1 MFHSVAPITV
11 ELEGKK
17 GLAMKDLHDKVVVIT
32 GASSGIGRATT
43 LEFAAEGANVVLAG
57 RDAGA
62 LKEAEAEAQQA
73 GAKTLIS
80 IADVTDENAVE
91 KLADQAEETF
101 GHIDIWV
108 NNAGVGLFA
117 KFEDTPAG
125 DYKRIMDTNFFGY
138 VNGARSALKRFKAQG
153 FGTLINVDSVE
164 SISPRPYNS
173 AYSAAKHAV
182 RALTSSLRMEL
193 ALDGAKNITVSSVLP
208 ASVDTPFYAH
218 AANYT
223 GQTLHGSETATD
235 PAEVARAITRLAKKP
250 QREVILRGARR
261 SIMQFMMNPAKYE
274 IKHSGRYLQ
283 HHLTSDNAVRTQG
296 SLYDAKEPHAVS
308 GGWRKAPDSAQ
319 KLKQAMPWIAL
330 AGTVAA
336 VGGIATWLLWP
347 KTQPDAKKLAESS
360 KPTAKLK
367 ALIPLPQKA

>member
-1 MFHSVAPITV
+1 
-11 ELEGKK
+11 
-17 GLAMKDLHDKVVVIT
+17 MKDLHDKVVVIT
-32 GASSGIGRATT
+32 GASSGIGRATAI
-43 LEFAAEGANVVLAG
+43 EFAAEGASVVLAG
-57 RDAGA
+57 RDAPA
-62 LKEAEAEAQQA
+62 LKEAEAEVQHA
-73 GAKTLIS
+73 GAKTLIA

-138 VNGARSALKRFKAQG
+138 VNGARSALKRFKSQG

-182 RALTSSLRMEL
+182 RALASSLRMEL

-223 GQTLHGSETATD
+223 GQTLHGSETAGDPTD
-235 PAEVARAITRLAKKP
+235 VAKAIVKLAKKP
-250 QREVILRGARR
+250 QREVVLRGARR
-261 SIMQFMMNPAKYE
+261 SIMQYMMNPNKYE
-274 IKHSGRYLQ
+274 IKHSGRFLQ
-283 HHLTSDNAVRTQG
+283 HHFTSDTAARTQG
-296 SLYDAKEPHAVS
+296 NLYDATGPHSVS
-308 GGWRKAPDSAQ
+308 GGWRKDPSPSSQ
-319 KLKQAMPWIAL
+319 NLKKAMPWIAL

-347 KTQPDAKKLAESS
+347 KS
-360 KPTAKLK
+360 KPEARQLTETSGPTAKLK
-367 ALIPLPQKA
+367 SLLPLPQKA

>member
-1 MFHSVAPITV
+1 
-11 ELEGKK
+11 
-17 GLAMKDLHDKVVVIT
+17 MKDLHDKVVVIT
-32 GASSGIGRATT
+32 GASSGIGRATAA
-43 LEFAAEGANVVLAG
+43 EFASEGASVVLAG

-62 LKEAEAEAQQA
+62 LKEAETEAQKR
-73 GAKTLIS
+73 GAKTLIA

-117 KFEDTPAG
+117 KFEDTPSG

-138 VNGARSALKRFKAQG
+138 VNGARSALKRFKGQG

-164 SISPRPYNS
+164 GISPRPYNS

-182 RALTSSLRMEL
+182 RALASSLRMEL

-208 ASVDTPFYAH
+208 ASVDTPFFAH
-218 AANYT
+218 SANYT
-223 GQTLHGSETATD
+223 GQSLHGSENAAE
-235 PAEVARAITRLAKKP
+235 PAEVAKAIVKLAKKP
-250 QREVILRGARR
+250 QREVILSGARK
-261 SIMQFMMNPAKYE
+261 SIMQFAFNPRKYE
-274 IKHSGRYLQ
+274 TKHSGNFLQ
-283 HHLTSDNAVRTQG
+283 RHLTSETATRTQG
-296 SLYDAKEPHAVS
+296 NLYDTKEPHAIS
-308 GGWRKAPDSAQ
+308 GGWRKEQRGSQ
-319 KLKQAMPWIAL
+319 NLKKAVPWIAL

-347 KTQPDAKKLAESS
+347 KPQAAAKKLSETT
-360 KPTAKLK
+360 KPTNKLRS
-367 ALIPLPQKA
+367 LMPLPQKA